1 MCGSTVSAR
10 ACPMTEALNT
20 ADFISKVLL
29 EILFNE
35 PINVK
40 SVQHCI
46 PIKVY
51 TDNESLYRN
60 STTMASGHT

>member
-1 MCGSTVSAR
+1 
-10 ACPMTEALNT
+10 MTEALNT